1 MLKWGKNHMKI
12 LKLSIVNCVEL
23 NSILC
28 VYVCTKSI
36 VILIN
41 ISHYRENESNMV
53 NYSSIYSFNVNR
65 LETQSQQK
73 K

>member
-1 MLKWGKNHMKI
+1 MKI
-12 LKLSIVNCVEL
+12 LKLFIVNCVEL
-23 NSILC
+23 NSILCVYVC

-53 NYSSIYSFNVNR
+53 NYLSIYSFSVNR